1 MQDEILIAFLRR
13 QAATCRHVT
22 SVCTGSL
29 VLAAAGLLEG
39 YRATSHWASR
49 DRLAGFGAIPVAER
63 VVTDRNRI
71 TGGGVTAG
79 IDFAL
84 VLLAQ
89 IGGEALAREIALG
102 IEYAPAP
109 PFPGDPATADPITLR
124 ALSQQFE
131 RYRAKMAEIDEA
143 VRAGRSR

>member
-1 MQDEILIAFLRR
+1 
-13 QAATCRHVT
+13 
-22 SVCTGSL
+22 

-49 DRLAGFGAIPVAER
+49 DRLVGFGAIAVAER

-79 IDFAL
+79 IDFGL
-84 VLLAQ
+84 TLLAL
-89 IGGEALAREIALG
+89 IGGEALAREVALG

-109 PFPGDPATADPITLR
+109 PFPGDPAHADPITLR
-124 ALSQQFE
+124 ALTQQFE
-131 RYRAKMAEIDEA
+131 RYRAQMAEIDAA